1 MYTLKLRRDYSWRW
15 TIENPI
21 LSDGEPGF
29 ERDTGRM
36 KIGDGYKTWAE
47 LAYFAPDDPSNPL
60 ELTEHIESLTPH
72 PVYDDGPSLSL
83 IYENAKV

>member
-15 TIENPI
+15 TIENPV
-21 LSDGEPGF
+21 LQDGEPGF
-29 ERDTGRM
+29 ERDSGRL
-36 KIGDGYKTWAE
+36 KIGNGYTPWVD

-60 ELTEHIESLTPH
+60 ELAEHIESLTPH
-72 PVYDDGPSLSL
+72 PVYDDGPSWAL